1 METTKKN
8 TRKKTISY
16 SRSFN
21 KLNSIFHLYKI
32 YTSGNRKLEK
42 RLDLVAHQPLA
53 YEIVFLFIKN
63 IKENSV
69 NTGFT
74 KKGYNSNN
82 KKITPYLTT
91 NVKSLMN
98 FSGKKDKKT
107 IQRKLKHLEYLNIV
121 KYNSFESEFI
131 KDGMIIFINP
141 KIILKDIYKT
151 TQYYNFNKSESYKK
165 LNKILVKINENK
177 NKFQISKYRHTA
189 FVLLTLF
196 FREKQKKNDN
206 LFFFNE
212 IETNNKNCFT
222 VSLNALLRQINRTKR
237 TVLRHLKILSY
248 YKIIQFNVNNETEK
262 VTICFT
268 NEILKTN
275 REACDLI

>member
-196 FREKQKKNDN
+196 FREKQKKKTIIA
-206 LFFFNE
+206 FFLM
-212 IETNNKNCFT
+212 K
-222 VSLNALLRQINRTKR
+222 
-237 TVLRHLKILSY
+237 
-248 YKIIQFNVNNETEK
+248 
-262 VTICFT
+262 
-268 NEILKTN
+268 
-275 REACDLI
+275 